1 VNYRPNRRRFLQ
13 HSATLALASALPAQ
27 SLASNAIKRAIP
39 SSGQMLPVIG
49 MGSSRTFDVEL
60 TETLRKQLQQVLSI
74 FFSSGGTVVD
84 SSPMYGRAES
94 VLGTLHH
101 SVQGSGQMFA
111 ATKVWTEGKDEG
123 IAQMQQSM
131 QRMAVPVFDL
141 IQVHNL
147 VDWQTQLSTLQNW
160 KAQNKVGYIGITTSH
175 RQKHNEI
182 EAVMRN
188 EAIDFVQF
196 SYNIENRLAEERLLP
211 LAQERGIATLINR
224 PYQMG
229 KLFRKSNSKALPD
242 LAREL
247 DCETWGQFYLKFVLA
262 HPAVTCLIPAT
273 AKPKHMRDNM
283 GAGFGAVPNAK
294 QREEMLRIYH
304 SL

>member
-1 VNYRPNRRRFLQ
+1 MNYLANRRRFIK
-13 HSATLALASALPAQ
+13 HSTILALGSALSRH
-27 SLASNAIKRAIP
+27 SLASNTLKRIIP
-39 SSGQMLPVIG
+39 SSGEMLPVIG
-49 MGSSRTFDVEL
+49 MGSSRTFDVQL
-60 TETLRKQLQQVLSI
+60 TATLRTQLKQVLSI
-74 FFSSGGTVVD
+74 FFSSGGALVD
-84 SSPMYGRAES
+84 SSPMYGLAEM
-94 VLGTLHH
+94 VLGTLHP
-101 SVQGSGQMFA
+101 SVQGSSQMFG
-111 ATKVWTEGKDEG
+111 ATKVWTEGKNEG

-131 QRMAVPVFDL
+131 ERMAVTAFDL

-147 VDWQTQLSTLQNW
+147 VDWKTQLSTLQNW
-160 KAQNKVGYIGITTSH
+160 KGKNKVRYIGITTSH
-175 RQKHNEI
+175 RQKHNEV

-196 SYNIENRLAEERLLP
+196 SYNIENRQAEERLLP

-229 KLFRKSNSKALPD
+229 KLFKKSKNKALPD
-242 LAREL
+242 LAQEL
-247 DCETWGQFYLKFVLA
+247 NCESWGQFYLKFILA

-273 AKPKHMRDNM
+273 AKPSHMRDNM
-283 GAGFGAVPNAK
+283 GAGFGAVPGTR

>member
-1 VNYRPNRRRFLQ
+1 MNYLSNRRRFLQ
-13 HSATLALASALPAQ
+13 DSATLALASLLPAT
-27 SLASNAIKRAIP
+27 SFASSAITRAIP
-39 SSGQMLPVIG
+39 SSGEMLPVIG
-49 MGSSRTFDVEL
+49 MGSSRTFDVDL
-60 TETLRKQLQQVLSI
+60 TPKLRKQLQEVLSI
-74 FFSSGGTVVD
+74 FFTSGGTLVD

-94 VLGTLHH
+94 VLGALHP
-101 SVQGSGQMFA
+101 SVKGSEKMFA
-111 ATKVWTEGKDEG
+111 ATKVWTEGKDKG

-131 QRMAVPVFDL
+131 ERMAVPAFDL

-147 VDWQTQLSTLQNW
+147 VDWKTQLNTLKKW
-160 KAQNKVGYIGITTSH
+160 KTEGKVRYIGITTSH
-175 RQKHNEI
+175 RQKHSEI
-182 EAVMRN
+182 AAVMRS
-188 EAIDFVQF
+188 EPIDFVQF

-229 KLFRKSNSKALPD
+229 TLFKKSKAKALPD

-247 DCETWGQFYLKFVLA
+247 GCESWGQFYLKFILS

-273 AKPKHMRDNM
+273 AKPRHMRDNM
-283 GAGFGAVPNAK
+283 AAGFGPVPNAK
-294 QREEMLRIYH
+294 QREDMLVIYH